1 MKIKVC
7 AATKE
12 RRWRRRLALG
22 GRRCGDTKV
31 DIVYG
36 IRFLV
41 RFDH

>member
-1 MKIKVC
+1 M
-7 AATKE
+7 KE
-12 RRWRRRLALG
+12 RRWRRLALG